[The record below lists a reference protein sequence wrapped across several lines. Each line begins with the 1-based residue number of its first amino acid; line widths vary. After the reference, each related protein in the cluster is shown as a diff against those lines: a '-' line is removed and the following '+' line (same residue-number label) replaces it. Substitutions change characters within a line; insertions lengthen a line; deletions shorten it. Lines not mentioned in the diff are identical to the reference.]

1 MISYS
6 KPMYITLFILCAL
19 SILVYAILTLPV
31 FGRLPQGARLERI
44 RRLPNAEGDE
54 LQNQSLTPMVPEGGY
69 LAIFKA
75 MLKGNPDS
83 RPATVLPHASP
94 HLDSV
99 SGAKV
104 TWFGHSSYLLQLD
117 TLKVLVDPVFSRTPS
132 PFSFIGKKQ
141 YAGTD
146 FIKAEDF
153 PAIDVLLITHDHY
166 DHMDYQSI
174 LKLKDSVK
182 HFLTSAGAGSHL
194 SRWGIPA
201 EKITELAWEE
211 QAVLSGLKF
220 TAKPARHFTGRLF
233 KRNRTLWSSFILET
247 PEHKL
252 YLGGDSG
259 YDSHFKLIGE
269 EHGPFDLAILECGQ
283 YNELWPLIH
292 MFPEQTVM
300 AAKDLKAKVLLPVHW
315 GKFTL
320 ALHDWNDSIIRVSKS
335 AEESAQQITTPL
347 MGETFVLGGAYPDK
361 KWWLNAENG
370 KQ

>member
-1 MISYS
+1 
-6 KPMYITLFILCAL
+6 MYITLFILCAL
-19 SILVYAILTLPV
+19 SLLVYAILKLPV
-31 FGRLPQGARLERI
+31 FGRLPEGTRLERI
-44 RRLPNAEGDE
+44 RQLPNAAGDE

-69 LAIFKA
+69 SAIIKA
-75 MLKGNPDS
+75 MLKGNPNS
-83 RPATVLPHASP
+83 RPKIVLPHVLP
-94 HLDSV
+94 ELDSV
-99 SGAKV
+99 KGTKV

-117 TLKVLVDPVFSRTPS
+117 TLKILVDPVFSKTPS

-174 LKLKDSVK
+174 LKLKDRVK

-194 SRWGIPA
+194 IRWGIPA

-211 QAVLSGLKF
+211 QTVLCGLKF

-247 PEHKL
+247 SEHKL
-252 YLGGDSG
+252 FLGGDSG
-259 YDSHFKLIGE
+259 YDAHFKVIGE

-315 GKFTL
+315 AKFTL
-320 ALHDWNDSIIRVSKS
+320 ALHDWNDSVLRVTKS
-335 AEESAQQITTPL
+335 AEASAQQITTPL
-347 MGETFVLGGAYPDK
+347 LGETFLLGGDYPQT
-361 KWWLNAENG
+361 KWWLNIENG